1 MLKKP
6 SKLLKSAKATK
17 KNEKNIRKIS
27 LKNRNKL

>member
-6 SKLLKSAKATK
+6 SKLLQSVKAIK